1 MAPAGFHRTSS
12 SFYRLITILLAVLL
26 CFVGCDLF
34 HTRDPE
40 PPTQGTSSYQVPDQ
54 PEVVLAN
61 LKAAIAESNTDN
73 YIRSFADTSVSSQP
87 FLFIPSSD
95 VSSAYAS
102 VFRTWDIAEERTYL
116 QNLGKPDNGTPLL
129 TFTNLK
135 QSSSSLDSVVYT
147 MDYQLYYP
155 HHRQKVPQ
163 YVQGNMELHLKPN
176 SGRLWYIQTWLDT
189 KTTSDSTWS
198 YLKAVFS
205 AN

>member
-1 MAPAGFHRTSS
+1 MTKHSVHISS
-12 SFYRLITILLAVLL
+12 LALFLMFLLLIS
-26 CFVGCDLF
+26 GCDIF
-34 HTRDPE
+34 QTRDPQ

-54 PEVVLAN
+54 PDVVLAN

-73 YIRSFADTSVSSQP
+73 YIRSFADTSVASQP
-87 FLFIPSSD
+87 FTFTPSSD

-102 VFRTWDIAEERTYL
+102 VFRSWNIADERTYL
-116 QNLGKPDNGTPLL
+116 QNLGKPDNGYPLL
-129 TFTNLK
+129 TFSNLK
-135 QSSSSLDSVVYT
+135 QSATSLDSVVYT

-155 HHRQKVPQ
+155 HHRQNVPQ
-163 YVQGNMELHLKPN
+163 YVKGNMELHMKPN
-176 SGRLWYIQTWLDT
+176 AGRLWFIQTWLDT